1 MLMAGEAKKRGRGLS
16 QEESRQRKQE
26 ELGYIVENGRT
37 SESLPTGWT
46 EPEVV
51 FLGHQSFDIQANHVL
66 SWIIWVSL

>member
-1 MLMAGEAKKRGRGLS
+1 MLMAGEAKKQGRGLS

-46 EPEVV
+46 EPEEE
-51 FLGHQSFDIQANHVL
+51 GQRSSF
-66 SWIIWVSL
+66 